1 MKRKYGYFLIAPFFI
16 VFLVF
21 GLYPIIYTFYL
32 SFFQWDGI
40 SDLSFHGVM
49 NYKVMLEDPIFWL
62 SIRNTLKI
70 WIVNFIP
77 QIGFALLLAGIFTF
91 NKIRGMSFFRAI
103 FYLPNLL
110 TAASVGLLFNLLFQG
125 DNSVIN
131 TLLLNIGIIGEP
143 IRFFS
148 SPVFTSLI
156 TSYVQ
161 WWMWFGYTLIII
173 MAGMSSIDESIY
185 EAAMIDG
192 ANKLRIFRSITIP
205 QIRPTIIYL
214 MLTSIIG
221 GMQLFDVPA
230 TITDGMGAPDKSIL
244 TISMYI
250 YNHGFKSYNMG
261 YAATLSIGLFVVIAI
276 LSIIYLLVQRKGAK
290 K

>member
-40 SDLSFHGVM
+40 SDLSFQGVM

>member
-1 MKRKYGYFLIAPFFI
+1 
-16 VFLVF
+16 
-21 GLYPIIYTFYL
+21 
-32 SFFQWDGI
+32 
-40 SDLSFHGVM
+40 M